1 MGRKTIIFILL
12 CLILYFGAL
21 ITASVTDLIDINL
34 IGNLFIFFVGQSLA
48 FIGTTSI
55 VEKRQYITGTL
66 VQITGQII
74 AIFSLTINIWPR
86 LSDLTLKEMIILLLA
101 GLLLIIGYIKEI
113 MFTRNKS
120 KEKHNDFLWYTICGL
135 LILIIFRFF
144 II

>member
-12 CLILYFGAL
+12 GLILYFGAL

-55 VEKRQYITGTL
+55 VENRQYITGTL

-86 LSDLTLKEMIILLLA
+86 LSDLTLKETIIILLA

-113 MFTRNKS
+113 MFARNKS
-120 KEKHNDFLWYTICGL
+120 KKKRNDFLWYTICGL